1 MMGSEKQETERRDA
15 LTKAVAGL
23 ERVLPTLRQDPRAY
37 AALAAAIAFVE
48 VVLQRHLPDA
58 TRPEGA

>member
-1 MMGSEKQETERRDA
+1 MMSSEKQQTETMEA

-23 ERVLPTLRQDPRAY
+23 ERVLPTFHEDPRAY

-48 VVLQRHLPDA
+48 VVLQRHLPGA
-58 TRPEGA
+58 ARPEGA